1 MPWSE
6 ECARTRFS
14 VRLIEALDRAT
25 YVGRCDPE
33 LVSLSS
39 NARPMNSET

>member
-1 MPWSE
+1 MPWSDE
-6 ECARTRFS
+6 WARTRFS
-14 VRLIEALDRAT
+14 VKLMEAFDKAT
-25 YVGRCDPE
+25 YVGRCDSE